1 MENNNNKVNIKALL
15 EQNNIKVN
23 NNEAET
29 DFNKSISNDLIDEQA
44 LETVENANENAGVSI
59 DHNDYL
65 EHAGI
70 RGGGVP
76 GNIITADQMASIEET
91 LRELEIETELAKKE
105 FEEFQKRK
113 EEEERQRKEAE
124 ALEPLSYDD
133 DDNEDSFSVSEPK
146 NVAKEESMDDGT
158 EKTEDFLKRYNEAVV
173 VIDKTGMGQVINFT
187 DEEREKMKKVKS
199 IKLKEVE
206 TIELKS
212 IKTKKA
218 KTGIADRILEKRN
231 TIKNTTIVLPIS
243 GLTMVMRGCSTFEL
257 MGLINGDQV
266 NVATL
271 VSKWTLI
278 HSKVE
283 NTSIGKMD
291 FNTFLNNVASLEY
304 DILVYGI
311 LCATFPDEDTF
322 PLTCPLCKSSI
333 EHKYEMRSL
342 LRAEEM
348 SDKLMELIK
357 HVADNSYTEN
367 TAKECFE
374 SSVLNTEKSIQLPD
388 SEFICTIGVQNA
400 YSFIYDSVNAIDRL
414 DEKYN
419 QATIISSAVSK
430 IFVPNPDDGG
440 DTYLEIDDTED
451 KIKLIYSLNAKD
463 ISILSTKI
471 GEITEGLEFKFGLMD
486 ITCPN
491 MKCKHHV
498 NSVEVE
504 LDTILFHKYQQAMNT
519 TID

>member
-1 MENNNNKVNIKALL
+1 
-15 EQNNIKVN
+15 
-23 NNEAET
+23 
-29 DFNKSISNDLIDEQA
+29 
-44 LETVENANENAGVSI
+44 
-59 DHNDYL
+59 
-65 EHAGI
+65 
-70 RGGGVP
+70 
-76 GNIITADQMASIEET
+76 
-91 LRELEIETELAKKE
+91 
-105 FEEFQKRK
+105 
-113 EEEERQRKEAE
+113 
-124 ALEPLSYDD
+124 
-133 DDNEDSFSVSEPK
+133 
-146 NVAKEESMDDGT
+146 MDDGV
-158 EKTEDFLKRYNEAVV
+158 EKKEDFLKRYKEAVV

-199 IKLKEVE
+199 ITLKEVE
-206 TIELKS
+206 TVELKS

-218 KTGIADRILEKRN
+218 KTGIADRILQKRN
-231 TIKNTTIVLPIS
+231 TVRNTTVVLPIS
-243 GLTMVMRGCSTFEL
+243 GLTMVMKGCSTFEL

-266 NVATL
+266 NVMTL

-283 NTSIGKMD
+283 STSIGKLD
-291 FNTFLNNVASLEY
+291 FNAFLNNVASLEY

-322 PLTCPLCKSSI
+322 PLTCPLCKTSI

-348 SDKLMELIK
+348 SDRLAELVK
-357 HVADNSYTEN
+357 YTADSSFTEN
-367 TAKECFE
+367 SAKECFE
-374 SSVLNTEKSIQLPD
+374 NSLLNTEKSIQLPD

-400 YSFIYDSVNAIDRL
+400 YSFIYDSVNAIDKL
-414 DEKYN
+414 DEKYS
-419 QATIISSAVSK
+419 QATIISSAVAR
-430 IFVPNPDDGG
+430 IFVPNPDDDGA
-440 DTYLEIDDTED
+440 TYLEVDDTED

-486 ITCPN
+486 INCTN
-491 MKCKHHV
+491 MKCRHHV

-519 TID
+519 TIE

>member
-1 MENNNNKVNIKALL
+1 MDNNNKKVDIKSLL
-15 EQNNIKVN
+15 EQNDVKLN
-23 NNEAET
+23 NNQYEDDPKKVVSNVPEG
-29 DFNKSISNDLIDEQA
+29 FNPLNA
-44 LETVENANENAGVSI
+44 ENAKAEMGQVMENNEI
-59 DHNDYL
+59 MK
-65 EHAGI
+65 HAGI
-70 RGGGVP
+70 RGGGIP
-76 GNIITADQMASIEET
+76 GNLISPEQMASIEEHIK
-91 LRELEIETELAKKE
+91 EIEVETELAKQE
-105 FEEFQKRK
+105 FEKIQ
-113 EEEERQRKEAE
+113 QQKEAE
-124 ALEPLSYDD
+124 EAAKKEAEMKESLAYEDG
-133 DDNEDSFSVSEPK
+133 DSFAVEEPK
-146 NVAKEESMDDGT
+146 NLADESMDDGI
-158 EKTEDFLKRYNEAVV
+158 ERSEDFLKRYNEAVV

-187 DEEREKMKKVKS
+187 DEERAKMKKVKS

-218 KTGIADRILEKRN
+218 KTGIADRILQKRN
-231 TIKNTTIVLPIS
+231 TVRNTTIVLPIS
-243 GLTMVMRGCSTFEL
+243 GLTMVMKGCSTFEL
-257 MGLINGDQV
+257 MGLISGDQV
-266 NVATL
+266 NVMTL

-278 HSKVE
+278 HSKIE
-283 NTSIGKMD
+283 STSIGKMD

-322 PLTCPLCKSSI
+322 PLTCPLCRSSI

-348 SDKLMELIK
+348 SEKLAALVK
-357 HVADNSYTEN
+357 YTADNSHTEEM
-367 TAKECFE
+367 AKQCFE
-374 SSVLNTEKSIQLPD
+374 NSLLNTEKSIQLPD

-419 QATIISSAVSK
+419 QATIISSAVAR

-440 DTYLEIDDTED
+440 ETYLEIDDTED
-451 KIKLIYSLNAKD
+451 VIKLIYSLNAKD

-486 ITCPN
+486 INCPN
-491 MKCKHHV
+491 MKCKHRV

-519 TID
+519 TIE

>member
-1 MENNNNKVNIKALL
+1 MENNNKVNIKALL

-23 NNEAET
+23 NNEIET
-29 DFNKSISNDLIDEQA
+29 DFTKSISNVIDEDSLSQ
-44 LETVENANENAGVSI
+44 VENAGEEKGVEVN
-59 DHNDYL
+59 HEDYL
-65 EHAGI
+65 SQAGI

-76 GNIITADQMASIEET
+76 GNIITAEQMASIEET
-91 LRELEIETELAKKE
+91 LKELEIETELAKKE
-105 FEEFQKRK
+105 FEEFQKK
-113 EEEERQRKEAE
+113 QEEEERKRKEAE
-124 ALEPLSYDD
+124 ALEPLSYDED
-133 DDNEDSFSVSEPK
+133 DPDSFSVEEPK
-146 NVAKEESMDDGT
+146 NVAHEDDSMDDGT
-158 EKTEDFLKRYNEAVV
+158 EKSEDFLKRYNEAVV

-218 KTGIADRILEKRN
+218 KTGIADRILQKRN

-266 NVATL
+266 NVMTL
-271 VSKWTLI
+271 VAKWTLI

-283 NTSIGKMD
+283 STSIGKMD

-348 SDKLMELIK
+348 SDKLMDMIK

-367 TAKECFE
+367 SAKECFE

-400 YSFIYDSVNAIDRL
+400 YSFIYDSVNAIDRM

-440 DTYLEIDDTED
+440 ETYLEIDDTED

-491 MKCKHHV
+491 MKCRHHV

>member
-1 MENNNNKVNIKALL
+1 
-15 EQNNIKVN
+15 
-23 NNEAET
+23 
-29 DFNKSISNDLIDEQA
+29 
-44 LETVENANENAGVSI
+44 
-59 DHNDYL
+59 
-65 EHAGI
+65 
-70 RGGGVP
+70 
-76 GNIITADQMASIEET
+76 
-91 LRELEIETELAKKE
+91 
-105 FEEFQKRK
+105 
-113 EEEERQRKEAE
+113 
-124 ALEPLSYDD
+124 
-133 DDNEDSFSVSEPK
+133 
-146 NVAKEESMDDGT
+146 MDDGT
-158 EKTEDFLKRYNEAVV
+158 EKQEDFLKRYREAVV

-187 DEEREKMKKVKS
+187 EEEREKMKKVKS
-199 IKLKEVE
+199 ITLKEVE
-206 TIELKS
+206 TVELKS

-218 KTGIADRILEKRN
+218 KTGIADRILQKRN
-231 TIKNTTIVLPIS
+231 TVRNTTVVLPIS
-243 GLTMVMRGCSTFEL
+243 GLTMVMKGCSTFEL
-257 MGLINGDQV
+257 MGLISGDQV
-266 NVATL
+266 NVMTL

-278 HSKVE
+278 HSKIE
-283 NTSIGKMD
+283 STSIGKMD

-322 PLTCPLCKSSI
+322 PLTCPLCRSSI

-348 SDKLMELIK
+348 SEKLADLVK
-357 HVADNSYTEN
+357 YTADNSHTEEM
-367 TAKECFE
+367 AKKCFE
-374 SSVLNTEKSIQLPD
+374 ESLLNTEKSIQLPD

-400 YSFIYDSVNAIDRL
+400 YSFIYDSVNAIDKL

-419 QATIISSAVSK
+419 QATIISSAVARM
-430 IFVPNPDDGG
+430 FVPNPDDGG

-451 KIKLIYSLNAKD
+451 VIKLIYSLNAKD

-486 ITCPN
+486 INCPN

-519 TID
+519 TIE

>member
-1 MENNNNKVNIKALL
+1 MDNKKVDIKALL
-15 EQNNIKVN
+15 EQNNLQIN
-23 NNEAET
+23 NRQVET
-29 DFNKSISNDLIDEQA
+29 DPEKIMGIEEHVDTSQ
-44 LETVENANENAGVSI
+44 VENANDKMGQVLKEEEIMRRAGVI
-59 DHNDYL
+59 
-65 EHAGI
+65 
-70 RGGGVP
+70 GGGVP
-76 GNIITADQMASIEET
+76 GNLITPEQMASIEET
-91 LRELEIETELAKKE
+91 LQEIEMETEAAKKE
-105 FEEFQKRK
+105 FEAFQKQK
-113 EEEERQRKEAE
+113 EDEERKRKEAE
-124 ALEPLSYDD
+124 ENSPLSLEEEYDD
-133 DDNEDSFSVSEPK
+133 DSLSVSEPT
-146 NVAKEESMDDGT
+146 NVVNDDLDDGA
-158 EKTEDFLKRYNEAVV
+158 ERTEDFLKRYKEAVV

-187 DEEREKMKKVKS
+187 DEERAKLQKVKS

-218 KTGIADRILEKRN
+218 KTGIADRILQKRN
-231 TIKNTTIVLPIS
+231 TVRNTNIVLPIS
-243 GLTMVMRGCSTFEL
+243 GLTMVMKGCSTFEL
-257 MGLINGDQV
+257 MGLITGDQV
-266 NVATL
+266 NVMTL
-271 VSKWTLI
+271 VAKWTLL

-283 NTSIGKMD
+283 STSIGKMD

-304 DILVYGI
+304 DILVYGV

-322 PLTCPLCKSSI
+322 PLTCPMCKTEI

-348 SDKLMELIK
+348 SEKLMKMVK
-357 HVADNSYTEN
+357 HVADNSYTEEM
-367 TAKECFE
+367 AKKCFDE
-374 SSVLNTEKSIQLPD
+374 SVLNTEKSILLPD

-400 YSFIYDSVNAIDRL
+400 YSFIYDSVNAIDKL
-414 DEKYN
+414 EEKYN

-430 IFVPNPDDGG
+430 IFVPNPDDDGA
-440 DTYLEIDDTED
+440 TYLEVDDTTD

-491 MKCKHHV
+491 KKCRHHV

>member
-1 MENNNNKVNIKALL
+1 MENNNKKVDIKALL
-15 EQNNIKVN
+15 EQNNLKVN
-23 NNEAET
+23 
-29 DFNKSISNDLIDEQA
+29 DNKIEDNVENVLGNTEHVNVDQ
-44 LETVENANENAGVSI
+44 VENASNENGQLMREEEIMRRAGVK
-59 DHNDYL
+59 
-65 EHAGI
+65 
-70 RGGGVP
+70 GGGVP
-76 GNIITADQMASIEET
+76 GNIISAEQMAAIEDTIREIEE
-91 LRELEIETELAKKE
+91 ETELAKAE
-105 FEEFQKRK
+105 FEAWNKKKEEEEQKRK
-113 EEEERQRKEAE
+113 EAE
-124 ALEPLSYDD
+124 MQESLAEDDYDD
-133 DDNEDSFSVSEPK
+133 DSLAVEEPK
-146 NVAKEESMDDGT
+146 NVVEEDSMDDGT
-158 EKTEDFLKRYNEAVV
+158 EKKEDFLKRYKEAVV

-187 DEEREKMKKVKS
+187 EEEREKMKKVKS
-199 IKLKEVE
+199 ITLKEVE
-206 TIELKS
+206 TVELKS

-218 KTGIADRILEKRN
+218 KTGIADRILQKRN
-231 TIKNTTIVLPIS
+231 TVKNTTVVLPIS
-243 GLTMVMRGCSTFEL
+243 GLTMVMKGCSTFEL

-266 NVATL
+266 NVMTL

-283 NTSIGKMD
+283 STSIGKMD

-348 SDKLMELIK
+348 SEKLAELVK
-357 HVADNSYTEN
+357 HTADSSHTEN
-367 TAKECFE
+367 MAKECFE
-374 SSVLNTEKSIQLPD
+374 TSLLNTEKSIQLPD

-400 YSFIYDSVNAIDRL
+400 YSFIYDSVNAIDKL

-419 QATIISSAVSK
+419 QATIISSAVARM
-430 IFVPNPDDGG
+430 FVPNPDDDGA
-440 DTYLEIDDTED
+440 TYLEIDDTED
-451 KIKLIYSLNAKD
+451 VIKLIYSLNAKD

-486 ITCPN
+486 INCPN
-491 MKCKHHV
+491 IKCKHHV

-519 TID
+519 TIE

>member
-1 MENNNNKVNIKALL
+1 MENNKKVDIKSLL

-23 NNEAET
+23 NNQAE
-29 DFNKSISNDLIDEQA
+29 DDVKNVLDDVPENFNPAE
-44 LETVENANENAGVSI
+44 VENAQEGLGQVVQHEEMLKHTGVK
-59 DHNDYL
+59 
-65 EHAGI
+65 
-70 RGGGVP
+70 GGGVP
-76 GNIITADQMASIEET
+76 GNIISAEQMASIEET
-91 LRELEIETELAKKE
+91 LRELEEETEAAKLE
-105 FEEFQKRK
+105 FEEFRK
-113 EEEERQRKEAE
+113 KQEEQERARKEAE
-124 ALEPLSYDD
+124 AKESLSYD
-133 DDNEDSFSVSEPK
+133 EDEPDSLSVSEPT
-146 NVAKEESMDDGT
+146 NVVEEESMDDGT

-231 TIKNTTIVLPIS
+231 TVKNTTIVLPIS
-243 GLTMVMRGCSTFEL
+243 GLTMVMKGCSTFEL

-266 NVATL
+266 NVTTL
-271 VSKWTLI
+271 IAKWTLI

-283 NTSIGKMD
+283 STSIGKMD

-348 SDKLMELIK
+348 SPKLMDLVK
-357 HVADNSYTEN
+357 QVADSSCTEKM
-367 TAKECFE
+367 AKECFDN
-374 SSVLNTEKSIQLPD
+374 SVLNTEKSIQLPD

-400 YSFIYDSVNAIDRL
+400 YSFIYDSVNAIDKL

-419 QATIISSAVSK
+419 QATIISSAVSR

-440 DTYLEIDDTED
+440 ETYLEIDDTED

-471 GEITEGLEFKFGLMD
+471 GEISEGLEFKFGLMN
-486 ITCPN
+486 INCPN

>member
-1 MENNNNKVNIKALL
+1 MENNKKVDIKSLL
-15 EQNNIKVN
+15 EENNLKVN
-23 NNEAET
+23 NNKLEDDPSKVLGQKPEGFSAE
-29 DFNKSISNDLIDEQA
+29 N
-44 LETVENANENAGVSI
+44 VENANPDLGQEMKEEEI
-59 DHNDYL
+59 MKR
-65 EHAGI
+65 AGI

-76 GNIITADQMASIEET
+76 GNIISAEQMASIEET
-91 LRELEIETELAKKE
+91 IREIEAETEIAKAE
-105 FEEFQKRK
+105 FEAFQKQK

-124 ALEPLSYDD
+124 MNESLAIDAYDD
-133 DDNEDSFSVSEPK
+133 DSLSVAEPK
-146 NVAKEESMDDGT
+146 NIADDSMADGT
-158 EKTEDFLKRYNEAVV
+158 EGKEDFLRRYKEAVV

-187 DEEREKMKKVKS
+187 EEERAKLKKVNS

-206 TIELKS
+206 TVELKS

-218 KTGIADRILEKRN
+218 KTGIADKILQKRN
-231 TIKNTTIVLPIS
+231 TVRNTTIVLPIS
-243 GLTMVMRGCSTFEL
+243 GLTMVMKGCSTFEL

-266 NVATL
+266 NVTTL
-271 VSKWTLI
+271 VAKWTLI

-283 NTSIGKMD
+283 STSIGKMD

-322 PLTCPLCKSSI
+322 PLTCPMCRSSI

-348 SDKLMELIK
+348 SEKLAELVK
-357 HVADNSYTEN
+357 HTADSSLTEN
-367 TAKECFE
+367 MAKECFDN
-374 SSVLNTEKSIQLPD
+374 SILNTEKSIQLPD

-419 QATIISSAVSK
+419 QATIIASAVAR
-430 IFVPNPDDGG
+430 IFVPNPDDDGE
-440 DTYLEIDDTED
+440 TYLEIDDTED
-451 KIKLIYSLNAKD
+451 KIKLVYSLNAKD

-486 ITCPN
+486 INCSN

>member
-1 MENNNNKVNIKALL
+1 MDNNKKIDIKSLL
-15 EQNNIKVN
+15 EQNNIKLN
-23 NNEAET
+23 NNEYET
-29 DFNKSISNDLIDEQA
+29 DPAAIVDNTPEGFDPLG
-44 LETVENANENAGVSI
+44 VENAKAEMGAVIENNEILKHS
-59 DHNDYL
+59 
-65 EHAGI
+65 GI
-70 RGGGVP
+70 RGGGIS
-76 GNIITADQMASIEET
+76 GNIISEEQMASIEET
-91 LRELEIETELAKKE
+91 LKELEEETEAAKQE
-105 FEEFQKRK
+105 FEEIKKKK
-113 EEEERQRKEAE
+113 EEEEAKKKEEEMKEAL
-124 ALEPLSYDD
+124 AYDEN
-133 DDNEDSFSVSEPK
+133 DDNLFVEEPK
-146 NVAKEESMDDGT
+146 NLADESMDNGV
-158 EKTEDFLKRYNEAVV
+158 ERPEDFLKRYNEAVV

-187 DEEREKMKKVKS
+187 DEERAKMKKVKS

-231 TIKNTTIVLPIS
+231 TIKNTTVVLPIS
-243 GLTMVMRGCSTFEL
+243 GLTMVMKGCSTFEL
-257 MGLINGDQV
+257 MGLINSQEV
-266 NVATL
+266 NVMSL
-271 VSKWTLI
+271 VAKWTLI

-311 LCATFPDEDTF
+311 LCATFPDEDVF
-322 PLTCPLCKSSI
+322 PLNCPMCKTSI
-333 EHKYEMRSL
+333 EHKYNMRSL

-348 SDKLMELIK
+348 SEKLAGLVK
-357 HVADNSYTEN
+357 HVADHSYTEEQ
-367 TAKECFE
+367 AKECFE
-374 SSVLNTEKSIQLPD
+374 TSVLNTEKSIQLPD

-400 YSFIYDSVNAIDRL
+400 YSFIYDSVNAIDKL

-419 QATIISSAVSK
+419 QATIIASAVAR

-440 DTYLEIDDTED
+440 ESYLEIEDTED
-451 KIKLIYSLNAKD
+451 KIKLIYSLHATD
-463 ISILSTKI
+463 LSILSTKI
-471 GEITEGLEFKFGLMD
+471 GEITDGLEFKFGLMD
-486 ITCPN
+486 ITCTN

-498 NSVEVE
+498 NSIEVE

>member
-1 MENNNNKVNIKALL
+1 MENNKKVDIKSLLEENNLKINNNKVEDNI
-15 EQNNIKVN
+15 NNVLGQKPEGFSVEN
-23 NNEAET
+23 
-29 DFNKSISNDLIDEQA
+29 
-44 LETVENANENAGVSI
+44 VENANPELGQAMKEEEI
-59 DHNDYL
+59 MKR
-65 EHAGI
+65 AGI
-70 RGGGVP
+70 RGGGTP
-76 GNIITADQMASIEET
+76 GNLISAEQMASIEET
-91 LRELEIETELAKKE
+91 IKEIEEETELAKAE
-105 FEEFQKRK
+105 FEAFQKQK
-113 EEEERQRKEAE
+113 EEEERKRKEAE
-124 ALEPLSYDD
+124 EKESLSIDVYDD
-133 DDNEDSFSVSEPK
+133 DDSLSVEEPK
-146 NVAKEESMDDGT
+146 NLADDDSMDDGT
-158 EKTEDFLKRYNEAVV
+158 EKKEDFLKRYQEAVV

-187 DEEREKMKKVKS
+187 DEERAKMKKVNS

-206 TIELKS
+206 TVELKS

-218 KTGIADRILEKRN
+218 KTGIADRILQKRN
-231 TIKNTTIVLPIS
+231 TVRNTTVVLPIS
-243 GLTMVMRGCSTFEL
+243 GLTMVMKGCSTFEL

-266 NVATL
+266 NVTTL
-271 VSKWTLI
+271 VAKWTLI

-283 NTSIGKMD
+283 STSIGKMD

-322 PLTCPLCKSSI
+322 PLTCPMCRSSI

-348 SDKLMELIK
+348 SEKLANLVK
-357 HVADNSYTEN
+357 HTADCSHTEN
-367 TAKECFE
+367 MAKECFDN
-374 SSVLNTEKSIQLPD
+374 SLLNTEKSIQLPD

-419 QATIISSAVSK
+419 QATIISSAVAR
-430 IFVPNPDDGG
+430 IFVPNPDDDGE
-440 DTYLEIDDTED
+440 TYLEIDDTED

-486 ITCPN
+486 INCSN

-504 LDTILFHKYQQAMNT
+504 LDTILFHKYQQAMNK

>member
-1 MENNNNKVNIKALL
+1 MENNKKVDIKSLL
-15 EQNNIKVN
+15 EQNNLKVN
-23 NNEAET
+23 
-29 DFNKSISNDLIDEQA
+29 DNKVEDNVENVLGNKEHVEVEQ
-44 LETVENANENAGVSI
+44 VENADDRNGQLMKEEEI
-59 DHNDYL
+59 MRR
-65 EHAGI
+65 AGI

-76 GNIITADQMASIEET
+76 GNIISAEQMAAIEDTIREIEE
-91 LRELEIETELAKKE
+91 ETIAARAE
-105 FEEFQKRK
+105 FEAWNKKK
-113 EEEERQRKEAE
+113 EEEEAKRKEAE
-124 ALEPLSYDD
+124 MKESLSVDEYDEDDSLAVEEPS
-133 DDNEDSFSVSEPK
+133 NVSP
-146 NVAKEESMDDGT
+146 EETMDDGT
-158 EKTEDFLKRYNEAVV
+158 ERQEDFLKRYKEAVV

-199 IKLKEVE
+199 ITLKEVE
-206 TIELKS
+206 TVELKS

-218 KTGIADRILEKRN
+218 KTGIADRILQKRN
-231 TIKNTTIVLPIS
+231 TVRNTTVVLPIS
-243 GLTMVMRGCSTFEL
+243 GLTMVMKGCSTFEL
-257 MGLINGDQV
+257 MGLISGDQV
-266 NVATL
+266 NVMTL

-278 HSKVE
+278 HSKIE
-283 NTSIGKMD
+283 STSIGKMD

-311 LCATFPDEDTF
+311 LCATFPDEDVF
-322 PLTCPLCKSSI
+322 PLTCPLCRSSI

-348 SDKLMELIK
+348 SEKLIDLVK
-357 HVADNSYTEN
+357 YTADHSHTEEM
-367 TAKECFE
+367 AKECFE
-374 SSVLNTEKSIQLPD
+374 NSLLNTEKSIQLPD

-419 QATIISSAVSK
+419 QATIIASAVAR
-430 IFVPNPDDGG
+430 IFVPNPDDDGA
-440 DTYLEIDDTED
+440 TYLEIDDTED
-451 KIKLIYSLNAKD
+451 VIKLIYSLNAKD

-486 ITCPN
+486 INCPN
-491 MKCKHHV
+491 MKCKHRV

-519 TID
+519 TIE